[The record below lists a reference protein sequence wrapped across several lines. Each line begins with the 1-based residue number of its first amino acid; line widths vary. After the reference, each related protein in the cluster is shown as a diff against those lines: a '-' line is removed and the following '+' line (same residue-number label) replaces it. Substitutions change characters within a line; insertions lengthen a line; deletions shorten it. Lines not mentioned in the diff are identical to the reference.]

1 MPLQNNVLCC
11 QAYLISSRKP
21 LYGKSFYNMQKIFY
35 IVYVRVFMRSLIDCK
50 LLFKYLKMFFK
61 SY

>member
-11 QAYLISSRKP
+11 KAYLISSRKP
-21 LYGKSFYNMQKIFY
+21 VYGKSVYNMQEFFDV
-35 IVYVRVFMRSLIDCK
+35 VYVLVFMRALIDCK
-50 LLFKYLKMFFK
+50 LLFKYLKMVLK